1 MSTMGVLAISRGNSP
16 YRRGRSFPGGYA
28 IVSMLEGHCFHLV
41 PTWHLAQVCHPLHR
55 LNQHPRAPAP
65 FLSHHTPVELLVI
78 CVPAVLAATA
88 LQSGIKAQ
96 FRRQPTAMFLA
107 SRSARLLDAISF
119 SNILF
124 SMSAS
129 SSLEEKDQVVRM
141 LRWSHLVKGRNVG
154 RPASLSESDWL
165 STDWLSPDILL
176 STHY

>member
-1 MSTMGVLAISRGNSP
+1 
-16 YRRGRSFPGGYA
+16 
-28 IVSMLEGHCFHLV
+28 
-41 PTWHLAQVCHPLHR
+41 
-55 LNQHPRAPAP
+55 
-65 FLSHHTPVELLVI
+65 
-78 CVPAVLAATA
+78 
-88 LQSGIKAQ
+88 
-96 FRRQPTAMFLA
+96 MFLA